1 MWGAVIWWLAK
12 DYETNQK
19 DEYALM
25 KSVRRLVG
33 RITLRYC
40 AGHEWRYLFVKLL
53 HNQAIE
59 RLASMQSQTPDNFRT

>member
-1 MWGAVIWWLAK
+1 
-12 DYETNQK
+12 
-19 DEYALM
+19 M